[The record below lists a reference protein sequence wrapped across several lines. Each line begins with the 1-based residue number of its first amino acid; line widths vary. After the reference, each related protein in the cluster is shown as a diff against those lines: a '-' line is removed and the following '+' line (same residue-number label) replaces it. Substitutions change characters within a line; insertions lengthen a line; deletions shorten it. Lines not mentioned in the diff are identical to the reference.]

1 MKIKKFYSEG
11 LKITS
16 NLFNDIIFL
25 CETRTKKSYF
35 TREGKNK
42 MDFKGV
48 LGFILNFVK
57 KTLQIELD
65 DFFKNIKGTD
75 VTMTKQA
82 FSEARK
88 KISPTAFIKMSDA
101 IINWFYKD
109 TEFNTFKGYRLSAID
124 GSVLQLTNT
133 PKLRDEYGYVT
144 NKSGKI
150 ARALSSG
157 IYDIENDMMITSKIT
172 RYDTSERDL
181 AKDHIN
187 KLEELGFHND
197 LIIFDRGYPSR
208 ELISFIEDKKI
219 KYLMRSKVNFVKEL
233 KTATKEDQIIEVK
246 YNGEILKI
254 RVLRFMLSLEVEEI
268 LLTNI
273 MDETLGIKEFK
284 ELYFKRWSIEV
295 KYDELKNR
303 LEMEDFTGE
312 TPIAIEQ
319 DFYASIYLSNMIA
332 LAKKDANQIIN
343 ENNEG
348 KELKYEYKVNT
359 NVLIGKMKNSLVLTL
374 LEENPRK
381 RNKMLK
387 KVMSEISRNI
397 IPIRPNRS
405 RTRKMGSKVN
415 KYSTTRKRS
424 L

>member
-1 MKIKKFYSEG
+1 VKIKSFYSEG

-16 NLFNDIIFL
+16 QMFNDIIFL

-35 TREGKNK
+35 TRIGNNK
-42 MDFKGV
+42 MDFKSV

-57 KTLQIELD
+57 KTIQVELD
-65 DFFKNIKGTD
+65 NFLEAVKGPN

-101 IINWFYKD
+101 IIKWFYKD
-109 TEFNTFKGYRLSAID
+109 TDYKTFKGYRLTAID

-133 PKLRDEYGYVT
+133 QKLRDEYGYVT

-187 KLEELGFHND
+187 KLEELGFKND
-197 LIIFDRGYPSR
+197 LIIFDRGYPSK
-208 ELISFIEDKKI
+208 EIISFIEDKKI
-219 KYLMRSKVNFVKEL
+219 KYLMRSKVNFIKEL

-246 YNGEILKI
+246 HNSQILKI
-254 RVLRFMLSLEVEEI
+254 RVLRFMLNSEIEEI
-268 LLTNI
+268 LLTNV
-273 MDETLGIKEFK
+273 MDKNLGIAEFK

-303 LEMEDFTGE
+303 LEIEDFTGA

-319 DFYASIYLSNMIA
+319 DFYASIYLSNMVA
-332 LAKKDANQIIN
+332 LAKKDANISIN
-343 ENNEG
+343 KNNKG

-359 NVLIGKMKNSLVLTL
+359 NILIGKMKNSLVLML
-374 LEENPRK
+374 LEDRPRK
-381 RNKMLK
+381 RNKMFK
-387 KVMSEISRNI
+387 KVMREISRNI

-405 RTRKMGSKVN
+405 RTRKMGTILS
-415 KYSTTRKRS
+415 KYSITRKRS